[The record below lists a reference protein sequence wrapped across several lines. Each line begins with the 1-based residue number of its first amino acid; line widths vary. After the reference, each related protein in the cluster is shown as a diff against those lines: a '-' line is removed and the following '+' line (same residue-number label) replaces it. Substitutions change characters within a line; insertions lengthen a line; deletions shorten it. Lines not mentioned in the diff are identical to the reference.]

1 MQSTN
6 SQESSLLHHT
16 SCKCGSSDGRA
27 VYSDGGS
34 YCFVCNEY
42 EKVKGSAMQTEF
54 TQSKPASGLLPYGEA
69 QALGKR
75 KLTEETCKKFGYT
88 IGEYQNQKVQI
99 ANYRG
104 KDGSVVAQKI
114 RLPGK
119 NFKFLGDAKAAGLFG
134 EHLFRDGGRM
144 LCLTEGEVDCLSLS
158 QAQGNKFPVVSI
170 STGAAGAKRCVQNSL
185 EFVESYEKVIIMF
198 DTDTAGQTAALEVA
212 QLLSPGKAHIATLTE
227 NDPNDMLV
235 NGKTRELIEAMWSAK
250 VYRPDGII
258 NGEDLWDAVS
268 NDDTT
273 PSIPYPFPGLNTK
286 TRGMRRGELVTITA
300 GSGVG
305 KSQVC
310 REIAYH
316 LSNEGES
323 VGYIALEE
331 NVRHTA
337 ISLMGLAMDRPL
349 HLSRDGVT
357 EEEMRDAFNKTVG
370 NGRFFVYD
378 HFGSMRTDNLLSK
391 VRYLAKACGVGWVI
405 LDHLSIVVSGVD
417 DGDERKA
424 IDVIMTKLRSL
435 VEETGIGLILV
446 SHLRRPA
453 GEKGWEN
460 GMQVTLNSLRG
471 SASIAQL
478 SDMCLSVERDQQG
491 ENPNVATV
499 RCLKNRHSGETGI
512 GCYLHYNKETGRM
525 VEVDDPNIFEDA
537 ADDGSSDF

>member
-16 SCKCGSSDGRA
+16 FCKCGSSDGRA

-42 EKVKGSAMQTEF
+42 QKVKGSTMQTEF
-54 TQSKPASGLLPYGEA
+54 TQSKPASGLLPFGEA

-88 IGEYQNQKVQI
+88 VGEYQGQTVQI

-119 NFKFLGDAKAAGLFG
+119 NFKFLGDAKSAGLYG
-134 EHLFRDGGRM
+134 QHLWRDGGKM
-144 LCLTEGEVDCLSLS
+144 LTITEGEICALSMS
-158 QAQGNKFPVVSI
+158 QAQGNKFPTVSI
-170 STGAAGAKRCVQNSL
+170 STGAAGAKRCIQNSL
-185 EFVESYEKVIIMF
+185 EFVESFEKVIIMF
-198 DTDTAGQTAALEVA
+198 DNDTAGQTAALEVA
-212 QLLSPGKAHIATLTE
+212 QLLSPGKAHIATLSE
-227 NDPNDMLV
+227 NDPSDMIV
-235 NGKTRELIEAMWSAK
+235 NGKTRELLEAMWSAK

-268 NDDTT
+268 KDDTT

-337 ISLMGLAMDRPL
+337 ISLMGLAMDKPL

-370 NGRFFVYD
+370 NSRFFLYD
-378 HFGSMRTDNLLSK
+378 HFGSMQTDNLLAK
-391 VRYLAKACGVGWVI
+391 VRYLAKACNVGWVI

-417 DGDERKA
+417 DGDERKS

-512 GCYLHYNKETGRM
+512 GCYLHYNKDTGRM

>member
-42 EKVKGSAMQTEF
+42 QKVKGSTMQTEF
-54 TQSKPASGLLPYGEA
+54 TQSKPASGLLPFGEA

-88 IGEYQNQKVQI
+88 VGEYQGQTVQI

-119 NFKFLGDAKAAGLFG
+119 NFKFLGDAKSAGLYG
-134 EHLFRDGGRM
+134 QHLWRDGGKM
-144 LCLTEGEVDCLSLS
+144 LTITEGEICALSMS
-158 QAQGNKFPVVSI
+158 QAQGNKFPTVSI
-170 STGAAGAKRCVQNSL
+170 STGAAGAKRCIQNSL
-185 EFVESYEKVIIMF
+185 EFVESFEKVIIMF
-198 DTDTAGQTAALEVA
+198 DNDTAGQTAALEVA
-212 QLLSPGKAHIATLTE
+212 QLLSPGKAHIATLSE
-227 NDPNDMLV
+227 NDPSDMIV
-235 NGKTRELIEAMWSAK
+235 NGKTRELLEAMWSAK

-268 NDDTT
+268 KDDTT

-337 ISLMGLAMDRPL
+337 ISLMGLAMDKPL

-370 NGRFFVYD
+370 NSRFFLYD
-378 HFGSMRTDNLLSK
+378 HFGSMQTDNLLAK
-391 VRYLAKACGVGWVI
+391 VRYLAKACNVGWVI

-417 DGDERKA
+417 DGDERKS

-512 GCYLHYNKETGRM
+512 GCYLHYNKDTGRM

>member
-1 MQSTN
+1 MQSTKL
-6 SQESSLLHHT
+6 QESSLLHHT
-16 SCKCGSSDGRA
+16 HCKCGSSDGRA

-34 YCFVCNEY
+34 WCFVCNEY
-42 EKVKGSAMQTEF
+42 EKVGVAMQTEF
-54 TQSKPASGLLPYGEA
+54 AQSKPASGLIPYGEA

-75 KLTEETCKKFGYT
+75 KLTEDTCKKFGYT
-88 IGEYQNQKVQI
+88 VGQYQNQTVQI
-99 ANYRG
+99 ANYHG

-114 RLPGK
+114 RLPNK
-119 NFKFLGDAKAAGLFG
+119 NFKFLGDTKAAGLYG
-134 EHLFRDGGRM
+134 QHLWRENGKM
-144 LCLTEGEVDCLSLS
+144 LVITEGEICALSMS

-198 DTDTAGQTAALEVA
+198 DNDAAGQSAAIEVA
-212 QLLSPGKAHIATLTE
+212 QLLSPAKAHIATLSE
-227 NDPNDMLV
+227 NDPSDMLV
-235 NGKTRELIEAMWSAK
+235 NGKSRELIEAMWGAK
-250 VYRPDGII
+250 VYRPDGIV
-258 NGEDLWDAVS
+258 NGEDLWDVVS
-268 NDDTT
+268 VEDTT
-273 PSIPYPFPGLNTK
+273 PSIPYPFLGLNTK

-316 LSNEGES
+316 LSEEGES

-337 ISLMGLAMDRPL
+337 ISIMGLAMDRPL
-349 HLSRDGVT
+349 HLSREGVT
-357 EEEMRDAFNKTVG
+357 EEEMRGAFSKTVG

-378 HFGSMRTDNLLSK
+378 HFGSMQTDNLLSK
-391 VRYLAKACGVGWVI
+391 IRYLAKACGVGWVI

-460 GMQVTLNSLRG
+460 GVQVTLNSLRG

-512 GCYLHYNKETGRM
+512 GCYLHYNKDTGRM
-525 VEVDDPNIFEDA
+525 VEVDDPTVFEDA
-537 ADDGSSDF
+537 NDGSSDF

>member
-42 EKVKGSAMQTEF
+42 QKVGSAMQTEF
-54 TQSKPASGLLPYGEA
+54 AQSKPASGLLPFGEA

-88 IGEYQNQKVQI
+88 IGEYQGQTVQI

-119 NFKFLGDAKAAGLFG
+119 NFKMLGDAKAAGLYG
-134 EHLFRDGGRM
+134 EHLWRDGGKM
-144 LCLTEGEVDCLSLS
+144 LTITEGEICALSMS
-158 QAQGNKFPVVSI
+158 QAQGNKFPTVSI
-170 STGAAGAKRCVQNSL
+170 STGAAGAKRCIQNSL
-185 EFVESYEKVIIMF
+185 EFVESFEKVIIMF
-198 DTDTAGQTAALEVA
+198 DNDTAGQTAALEVA
-212 QLLSPGKAHIATLTE
+212 QLLSPGKAHIATLSE
-227 NDPNDMLV
+227 NDPSDMIV
-235 NGKTRELIEAMWSAK
+235 NGKTRELLEAMWSAK

-268 NDDTT
+268 KDDTT

-337 ISLMGLAMDRPL
+337 ISLMGLALDNPL

-405 LDHLSIVVSGVD
+405 LDHLSIVVSSQEE
-417 DGDERKA
+417 GDERQA
-424 IDVIMTKLRSL
+424 IDRIMTLLRSL

-499 RCLKNRHSGETGI
+499 RCIKNRHSGETGI
-512 GCYLHYNKETGRM
+512 GCYLHYNKDTGRM

-537 ADDGSSDF
+537 DDGSSDF